1 MARTTQQPVDDNIR
15 VLFVED
21 DPAVAEMYKLKL
33 ELDGYQ
39 VTIVSGRQQLIEAS
53 SSVRPDLVYLDIR
66 RKEQDG
72 IAMLRALRD
81 GEPTRNLPVIILSDH
96 RPEEMVTRGFTANVM
111 DYVVRANVALTSL
124 TDSVEEWA
132 RPESA

>member
-1 MARTTQQPVDDNIR
+1 MARATHAVDDTIR
-15 VLFVED
+15 VLFVQD

-39 VTIVSGRQQLIEAS
+39 VTIVSGRQQLIDATATT
-53 SSVRPDLVYLDIR
+53 RPDLVYLDIR
-66 RKEQDG
+66 RREQDG
-72 IAMLRALRD
+72 IEMLQALRD
-81 GEPTRNLPVIILSDH
+81 DGSTKDVPVIILSDH
-96 RPEEMVTRGFTANVM
+96 RPQELVSRGFTANVM

-124 TDSVEEWA
+124 TENVEDWA

>member
-1 MARTTQQPVDDNIR
+1 MAPMTHPVDDSIR
-15 VLFVED
+15 VLFVQD

-39 VTIVSGRQQLIEAS
+39 VTIVSGRQQLVETSAS
-53 SSVRPDLVYLDIR
+53 ARPDIVYLDIR
-66 RKEQDG
+66 RSEPDG
-72 IAMLRALRD
+72 IEMLHALRD
-81 GEPTRNLPVIILSDH
+81 GTTTRDIPVIILSDH
-96 RPEEMVTRGFTANVM
+96 RPEEMASRGFSANVM

-124 TDSVEEWA
+124 TETVEDWA

>member
-1 MARTTQQPVDDNIR
+1 MARATHSVDDTIR
-15 VLFVED
+15 VLFVQD

-39 VTIVSGRQQLIEAS
+39 VTIVSGRQQLIDAS
-53 SSVRPDLVYLDIR
+53 ASAPPDLVYLDIR
-66 RKEQDG
+66 RREQDG
-72 IAMLRALRD
+72 IQMLHALR
-81 GEPTRNLPVIILSDH
+81 GGAPTKDVPVIILSDH
-96 RPEEMVTRGFTANVM
+96 RPDEMVSRGFPTNVM

-124 TDSVEEWA
+124 TDTVEEWA

>member
-1 MARTTQQPVDDNIR
+1 MARATHPVDDTIR
-15 VLFVED
+15 VLFVQD

-33 ELDGYQ
+33 ELDGYL

-53 SSVRPDLVYLDIR
+53 ASVRPDLVYLDMR
-66 RKEQDG
+66 RREQDG
-72 IAMLRALRD
+72 IEMLHALRG
-81 GEPTRNLPVIILSDH
+81 GEPTKDVPVIILSDY
-96 RPEEMVTRGFTANVM
+96 RPEEMVNRGFTANVM

-124 TDSVEEWA
+124 ADNVEDWA

>member
-1 MARTTQQPVDDNIR
+1 MARATHAVDDTIR
-15 VLFVED
+15 VLFVQD

-39 VTIVSGRQQLIEAS
+39 VTIVSGREQLIDAS
-53 SSVRPDLVYLDIR
+53 ATVRPDLVYLDIR
-66 RKEQDG
+66 RREHDG
-72 IAMLRALRD
+72 IEMLHALRD
-81 GEPTRNLPVIILSDH
+81 GGPTKDVPVIILSDH
-96 RPEEMVTRGFTANVM
+96 RPEEMVSRGFTANVM

-124 TDSVEEWA
+124 TENVEDWA

>member
-1 MARTTQQPVDDNIR
+1 MARTTHPVDDSIR

-39 VTIVSGRQQLIEAS
+39 VTIVSGRQQLIDTSA
-53 SSVRPDLVYLDIR
+53 SVRPDLVYLDVR
-66 RKEQDG
+66 RREEDG
-72 IAMLRALRD
+72 IEMLRALRA
-81 GEPTRNLPVIILSDH
+81 GEVTREVPVIILSD
-96 RPEEMVTRGFTANVM
+96 RQPEEMASRGFTADVR
-111 DYVVRANVALTSL
+111 DYVVRANLALTSL
-124 TDSVEEWA
+124 TENVEDWA

>member
-1 MARTTQQPVDDNIR
+1 MTHPVDDSIR
-15 VLFVED
+15 VLFVQD

-39 VTIVSGRQQLIEAS
+39 VTIVSGRQQLVETSAS
-53 SSVRPDLVYLDIR
+53 ARPDIVYLDIR
-66 RKEQDG
+66 RREADG
-72 IAMLRALRD
+72 IEMLHALRD
-81 GEPTRNLPVIILSDH
+81 GATTRDIPVIILSDH
-96 RPEEMVTRGFTANVM
+96 RPEEMASRGFSANVM

-124 TDSVEEWA
+124 TETVEDWA

>member
-1 MARTTQQPVDDNIR
+1 MARTTHPVDDTIR

-39 VTIVSGRQQLIEAS
+39 VTIVSSRQQLIDAGAS
-53 SSVRPDLVYLDIR
+53 LRPDLVYLDIR
-66 RKEQDG
+66 RREEDG
-72 IAMLRALRD
+72 IAMLHALRD

-96 RPEEMVTRGFTANVM
+96 RPEEMVGRGFPANVM

-124 TDSVEEWA
+124 TENVEEWA

>member
-1 MARTTQQPVDDNIR
+1 MARAMHPVDDTIR
-15 VLFVED
+15 VLFVQD

-39 VTIVSGRQQLIEAS
+39 VTIVSGRQQLIDTSATL
-53 SSVRPDLVYLDIR
+53 RPDLVYLDIR
-66 RKEQDG
+66 RREQDG
-72 IAMLRALRD
+72 IEMLRTLRH
-81 GEPTRNLPVIILSDH
+81 GGPTKDVPVIILSDH
-96 RPEEMVTRGFTANVM
+96 RPEEMVGRGLTTNVM

-124 TDSVEEWA
+124 ADNVEDWA

>member
-1 MARTTQQPVDDNIR
+1 MARAMHPIDDTIR
-15 VLFVED
+15 VLFVQD

-39 VTIVSGRQQLIEAS
+39 VTIVSGRQQLIDTSATL
-53 SSVRPDLVYLDIR
+53 RPDLVYLDIR
-66 RKEQDG
+66 RREQDG
-72 IAMLRALRD
+72 IEMLRTLRH
-81 GEPTRNLPVIILSDH
+81 GGPTKDVPVIILSDH
-96 RPEEMVTRGFTANVM
+96 RPEEMVGRGLTTNVM

-124 TDSVEEWA
+124 ADNVEDWA

>member
-1 MARTTQQPVDDNIR
+1 MARITYPVDDSIR
-15 VLFVED
+15 VLFVQD

-39 VTIVSGRQQLIEAS
+39 VTIVSGRQQLIDAS
-53 SSVRPDLVYLDIR
+53 TSVRPDIVYLDIR
-66 RKEQDG
+66 RSEADG
-72 IAMLRALRD
+72 IEMLHALRD
-81 GEPTRNLPVIILSDH
+81 GAATRDTPIIILSDH
-96 RPEEMVTRGFTANVM
+96 RPEEMASRGFSANVM

-124 TDSVEEWA
+124 TETVEEWA

>member
-1 MARTTQQPVDDNIR
+1 MARAIHPVDDTIR
-15 VLFVED
+15 VLFVQD

-39 VTIVSGRQQLIEAS
+39 VTIVSGRQQLIDTSATL
-53 SSVRPDLVYLDIR
+53 RPDLVYLDLR
-66 RKEQDG
+66 RREQDG
-72 IAMLRALRD
+72 IEMLRTLRHGGATKD
-81 GEPTRNLPVIILSDH
+81 VPVIILSDH
-96 RPEEMVTRGFTANVM
+96 RPEEMVSRGLATNVM

-124 TDSVEEWA
+124 TDNVEDWA

>member
-1 MARTTQQPVDDNIR
+1 MARATHAVDDTIR
-15 VLFVED
+15 VLFVQD

-39 VTIVSGRQQLIEAS
+39 VTIVSGRQQLIDAS
-53 SSVRPDLVYLDIR
+53 DSVRPDLVYLDIR
-66 RKEQDG
+66 RREQDG
-72 IAMLRALRD
+72 IEMLHALRD
-81 GEPTRNLPVIILSDH
+81 GGPTKDVPVIILSDH
-96 RPEEMVTRGFTANVM
+96 RPEEMVRRGFTANVM

-124 TDSVEEWA
+124 TENVEEWA

>member
-1 MARTTQQPVDDNIR
+1 MARVSHPADDTIR
-15 VLFVED
+15 VLFVQD

-33 ELDGYQ
+33 ELDGYL

-53 SSVRPDLVYLDIR
+53 ASVRPDLVYLDMR
-66 RKEQDG
+66 RREQDG
-72 IAMLRALRD
+72 IEMLHALRG
-81 GEPTRNLPVIILSDH
+81 GEPTKDVPVIILSDD
-96 RPEEMVTRGFTANVM
+96 RPQELANRGFTANVM

-124 TDSVEEWA
+124 TDNVEDWA

>member
-1 MARTTQQPVDDNIR
+1 MTHPVDDSIR
-15 VLFVED
+15 VLFVQD

-39 VTIVSGRQQLIEAS
+39 VTIVSGREQLVETSAS
-53 SSVRPDLVYLDIR
+53 ARPDIVYLDIR
-66 RKEQDG
+66 RREADG
-72 IAMLRALRD
+72 IEMLHALRD
-81 GEPTRNLPVIILSDH
+81 GATTRDIPVIILSDH
-96 RPEEMVTRGFTANVM
+96 RPEEMASRGFSANVM

-124 TDSVEEWA
+124 TETVEDWA

>member
-1 MARTTQQPVDDNIR
+1 MARAMHPVDDTIR
-15 VLFVED
+15 VLFVQD

-39 VTIVSGRQQLIEAS
+39 VTIVSGRQQLIDTSATL
-53 SSVRPDLVYLDIR
+53 RPDLVYLDIR
-66 RKEQDG
+66 RREQDG
-72 IAMLRALRD
+72 IEMLRTLRH
-81 GEPTRNLPVIILSDH
+81 GGPTKDVPVIILSDH
-96 RPEEMVTRGFTANVM
+96 RPEEMLGRGLTTNVM

-124 TDSVEEWA
+124 ADNVEDWA

>member
-1 MARTTQQPVDDNIR
+1 MARAMHPIDDTIR
-15 VLFVED
+15 VLFVQD

-39 VTIVSGRQQLIEAS
+39 VTIVSGRQQLIDMSATL
-53 SSVRPDLVYLDIR
+53 RPDLVYLDIR
-66 RKEQDG
+66 RREQDG
-72 IAMLRALRD
+72 IEMLRTLRH
-81 GEPTRNLPVIILSDH
+81 GGPTKDVPVIILSDH
-96 RPEEMVTRGFTANVM
+96 RPEEMVGRGLTTNVM

-124 TDSVEEWA
+124 ADNVEDWA

>member
-1 MARTTQQPVDDNIR
+1 MARATHAVDDTIR
-15 VLFVED
+15 VLFVQD

-39 VTIVSGRQQLIEAS
+39 VTIVSDREQLIDATAT
-53 SSVRPDLVYLDIR
+53 VRPDLVYLDIR
-66 RKEQDG
+66 RREQDG
-72 IAMLRALRD
+72 IEMLRALRGD
-81 GEPTRNLPVIILSDH
+81 GPTKDVPVIVLSDH
-96 RPEEMVTRGFTANVM
+96 RPEEMVSRGFPANVM

-124 TDSVEEWA
+124 TENVEDWV

>member
-1 MARTTQQPVDDNIR
+1 MARVSHPADDTIR
-15 VLFVED
+15 VLFVQD

-33 ELDGYQ
+33 ELDGYL

-53 SSVRPDLVYLDIR
+53 TSVRPDLVYLDIR
-66 RKEQDG
+66 RREQDG
-72 IAMLRALRD
+72 IEMLDALRG
-81 GEPTRNLPVIILSDH
+81 GEPTRDVPVIILSDH
-96 RPEEMVTRGFTANVM
+96 RPQELVNRGFTANVM

-124 TDSVEEWA
+124 TDNVEDWA

>member
-1 MARTTQQPVDDNIR
+1 MARAMHPVDDTIR
-15 VLFVED
+15 VLFVQD

-39 VTIVSGRQQLIEAS
+39 VTIVSGRQQLIDTSATL
-53 SSVRPDLVYLDIR
+53 RPDLVYLDIR
-66 RKEQDG
+66 RREQDG
-72 IAMLRALRD
+72 IEMLRTLRH
-81 GEPTRNLPVIILSDH
+81 GGPTKAVPVIILSDH
-96 RPEEMVTRGFTANVM
+96 RPEEMLGRGLTTNVM

-124 TDSVEEWA
+124 ADNVEDWA

>member
-1 MARTTQQPVDDNIR
+1 
-15 VLFVED
+15 VLFVQD

-39 VTIVSGRQQLIEAS
+39 VTIVSGRQQLVDAS
-53 SSVRPDLVYLDIR
+53 TSVRPDIVYLDIR
-66 RKEQDG
+66 RSEADG
-72 IAMLRALRD
+72 IKMLHALRD
-81 GEPTRNLPVIILSDH
+81 GAATRDTPVIILSDH
-96 RPEEMVTRGFTANVM
+96 RPEEMATRGFSANVM

-124 TDSVEEWA
+124 TETVEEWA